1 MVKRKITKRKTTKYK
16 VIKKNPKLRRS
27 RKNPE
32 LITYSLSEW
41 DSHIDDI
48 EEMIDDALSEKSN
61 IKKFDGLFKALVTF
75 IRIEAAYTERI
86 ERSYINKNIKIFDM
100 SSDHPNQEYLKWIK
114 YNKKM
119 EDTIKSLML
128 DLIK

>member
-1 MVKRKITKRKTTKYK
+1 LVKSQNCIEINFFIDGFITIILQL
-16 VIKKNPKLRRS
+16 VIL
-27 RKNPE
+27 
-32 LITYSLSEW
+32 
-41 DSHIDDI
+41 
-48 EEMIDDALSEKSN
+48 N
-61 IKKFDGLFKALVTF
+61 IKNVFLRKDTLIPKQVL
-75 IRIEAAYTERI
+75 IYC
-86 ERSYINKNIKIFDM
+86 INKNIKIFDM